1 MRMNECS
8 RGDFL
13 QWIQIQQQGLFPA
26 ARKVSEFSLLES
38 NYFCHNFFSEPP
50 INMLREMLIKHT
62 VNILQLLDD
71 YFSKFLHGIQER
83 KVKRACPRKYGFIRV
98 FK

>member
-8 RGDFL
+8 RGEFL

-38 NYFCHNFFSEPP
+38 NYFAHNFFSEPP
-50 INMLREMLIKHT
+50 ITMLREMLI
-62 VNILQLLDD
+62 NLQLLDA
-71 YFSKFLHGIQER
+71 YFSNFLHGIQER
-83 KVKRACPRKYGFIRV
+83 KVKRKLYFSH
-98 FK
+98 